1 MYEYLARVV
10 RVIDG
15 DTIEVDV
22 DLGFKIRQT
31 VIVRLFGLNA
41 PELPTPEGKAAKEW
55 LTKQIENQTVT
66 IRTVKDRKEKYG
78 RYLAFVDA
86 WVERL
91 QSTQSI
97 NAMMVAE
104 GLAVKI

>member
-15 DTIEVDV
+15 DTIEVEI
-22 DLGFKIRQT
+22 DLGFKIKHT
-31 VIVRLFGLNA
+31 TILRLIGINA

-55 LTKQIENQTVT
+55 LAKQIENQTVT
-66 IRTVKDRKEKYG
+66 IRTVKDKKEKYG

-97 NAMMVAE
+97 NAMMISE